1 MFIFSLL
8 DHKGKF
14 SIPVLDVKSKQ
25 LVLNV
30 NQTLVLNC
38 RWVSGRSRE
47 AGILVLLKNTQ
58 SASAQTGQ
66 LVHMEPRAPQTAVSV
81 RERRHMVGAS
91 PPVSGENTLPC
102 CLHSFPA
109 IIRYLGQIYTVTPS
123 IH

>member
-1 MFIFSLL
+1 MIITFIFSLL

-47 AGILVLLKNTQ
+47 AGI
-58 SASAQTGQ
+58 
-66 LVHMEPRAPQTAVSV
+66 
-81 RERRHMVGAS
+81 
-91 PPVSGENTLPC
+91 
-102 CLHSFPA
+102 
-109 IIRYLGQIYTVTPS
+109 
-123 IH
+123 